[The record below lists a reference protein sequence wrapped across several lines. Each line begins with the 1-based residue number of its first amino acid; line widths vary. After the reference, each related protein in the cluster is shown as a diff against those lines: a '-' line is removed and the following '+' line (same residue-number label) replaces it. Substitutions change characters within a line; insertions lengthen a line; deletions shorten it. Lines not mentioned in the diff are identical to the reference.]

1 MLFASSKYL
10 LIQVLI
16 VVLKHC
22 LLSVLN
28 TFVSIQV
35 LV

>member
-1 MLFASSKYL
+1 MLFAISKYL

-16 VVLKHC
+16 VVLKHY